1 MTAVDFPFYL
11 FFGIMG
17 LVAGGLIVWLLMAE
31 RAFEIGEVRGG
42 PVDEAEAPLLVCALA
57 EDGHT
62 VDEATVQK
70 LLELHD
76 AYFDGRIRDSL
87 AAAENARLE
96 AERVRLAADRVA
108 RREAQ
113 AAQAAQAAAAAASGA
128 AVPARPP
135 RRRRT
140 RQD

>member
-17 LVAGGLIVWLLMAE
+17 LVTGGLIVWLLMAE

-42 PVDEAEAPLLVCALA
+42 PVDEVEAPLLARALA

-76 AYFDGRIRDSL
+76 AYFDGRIHDSL
-87 AAAENARLE
+87 AAAESARLE
-96 AERVRLAADRVA
+96 AERVRLAAAEADRRQTQA
-108 RREAQ
+108 R
-113 AAQAAQAAAAAASGA
+113 AAAAA
-128 AVPARPP
+128 VPAPS
-135 RRRRT
+135 RRRT
-140 RQD
+140 RAGRQD

>member
-17 LVAGGLIVWLLMAE
+17 LVTGGLIVWLLMAE

-42 PVDEAEAPLLVCALA
+42 PVDEAEAPLLARALA

-76 AYFDGRIRDSL
+76 AYFDGRIHDSL
-87 AAAENARLE
+87 AAAESARLE
-96 AERVRLAADRVA
+96 AERVRLAAAEADR
-108 RREAQ
+108 RQAQ
-113 AAQAAQAAAAAASGA
+113 ARAAAAA
-128 AVPARPP
+128 VPAPS
-135 RRRRT
+135 RRRT
-140 RQD
+140 RAGRQD

>member
-17 LVAGGLIVWLLMAE
+17 LVTGGLIVWLLMAE

-42 PVDEAEAPLLVCALA
+42 PVDEAEAPLLARALA

-76 AYFDGRIRDSL
+76 AYFDGRIHDSL
-87 AAAENARLE
+87 AAAESARLE
-96 AERVRLAADRVA
+96 AERARLAAAEADR
-108 RREAQ
+108 RQAQ
-113 AAQAAQAAAAAASGA
+113 ARAAAAA
-128 AVPARPP
+128 VPAPS
-135 RRRRT
+135 RRRT
-140 RQD
+140 RAGRQD

>member
-17 LVAGGLIVWLLMAE
+17 IVAGGLIVWLLMAE
-31 RAFEIGEVRGG
+31 RAFEVGEVRGG
-42 PVDEAEAPLLVCALA
+42 PVDEAEAPLLVRALA

-62 VDEATVQK
+62 VDEATVHK

-76 AYFDGRIRDSL
+76 AYFDGRIHDSL

-96 AERVRLAADRVA
+96 AERVRQAAARIA
-108 RREAQ
+108 RREAE
-113 AAQAAQAAAAAASGA
+113 AKAAAAAAAG
-128 AVPARPP
+128 PARAPS
-135 RRRRT
+135 RRRSKAS
-140 RQD
+140 QD

>member
-17 LVAGGLIVWLLMAE
+17 LVTGGLIVWLLMAE

-42 PVDEAEAPLLVCALA
+42 PVDEAEAPLLARALA

-76 AYFDGRIRDSL
+76 AYFEGRIHDSL
-87 AAAENARLE
+87 AAAESARLE
-96 AERVRLAADRVA
+96 AERARLAAAEADR
-108 RREAQ
+108 RQAQ
-113 AAQAAQAAAAAASGA
+113 ARAAAAA
-128 AVPARPP
+128 VPAPS
-135 RRRRT
+135 RRRT
-140 RQD
+140 RAGRQD

>member
-1 MTAVDFPFYL
+1 MTAVDSPFYV

-17 LVAGGLIVWLLMAE
+17 LVAGGFIVWLLQAE
-31 RAFEIGEVRGG
+31 RVFEIGEVRGG
-42 PVDEAEAPLLVCALA
+42 PLDEAEAPLLVRALA

-76 AYFDGRIRDSL
+76 AYFDGRIHDSL
-87 AAAENARLE
+87 ADAESARVE
-96 AERVRLAADRVA
+96 AERVRLAAAEAERRQAEA
-108 RREAQ
+108 R
-113 AAQAAQAAAAAASGA
+113 AAA
-128 AVPARPP
+128 AVPARAPA
-135 RRRRT
+135 RRRSRAS